1 MAGGKPNKFT
11 IEPGA
16 QPINIDALSAGADL
30 QAFPPYDPAEDRE
43 KARRL
48 LAYAL
53 LALLATV
60 VFALLGADFAGWI
73 ELNDTKDLAASI
85 LSPIVVLVGT
95 ALGFYFGG
103 QGK

>member
-1 MAGGKPNKFT
+1 MSAKPEKLEIKSGGGT
-11 IEPGA
+11 I
-16 QPINIDALSAGADL
+16 NLDDLSAKADL
-30 QAFPPYDPAEDRE
+30 QAYPPYDPAEDRE

-53 LALLATV
+53 LALLSLVTL
-60 VFALLGADFAGWI
+60 ALLGANFAGWI
-73 ELNDTKDLAASI
+73 SLDDTKDLSASI

-103 QGK
+103 K

>member
-1 MAGGKPNKFT
+1 MAKSKAGKLELK
-11 IEPGA
+11 PGQGA
-16 QPINIDALSAGADL
+16 IDLDELSSKANL

-53 LALLATV
+53 LALLALV
-60 VFALLGADFAGWI
+60 VVALLFANFFDWSSLG
-73 ELNDTKDLAASI
+73 ETKDLAASI

>member
-1 MAGGKPNKFT
+1 MAGPKPEKFE
-11 IEPGA
+11 IEPGGQA
-16 QPINIDALSAGADL
+16 INIDALSARADL

-48 LAYAL
+48 LAYGL
-53 LALLATV
+53 LALLTTV
-60 VFALLGADFAGWI
+60 VVALLAADFAGWI
-73 ELNDTKDLAASI
+73 ELDDTKDLAASI